1 MKLNSY
7 RTALILLISV
17 LTFWQCSPKT
27 DKQTPTRPSGFN
39 ITETDSAT
47 TANLEM
53 LARVWG
59 FTKYHHPAFYSRT
72 APNADSVI
80 FRLMPLVAEASAQG
94 CRDILIEWID
104 NLGEFTPNTDHY
116 KDAETST
123 TNHTECNLSWI
134 YDTSK
139 LGNTLSER
147 LISMRHADRRGTN
160 YYVAPAKGASNPS
173 FRNEA
178 YYPADTLDTGYRLLA
193 LFRYWNI
200 IEYYSPNRHLTD
212 RPWDEVLPPYIE
224 RLITCG
230 PEGYETTIA
239 ELITELDD
247 SHATFSGHFLHR
259 RYAPVQAQF
268 IDGHLIVIP
277 SQPTIQGGEFTSTQA
292 AWPPMQF
299 GDEIIS
305 VNNTPISE
313 LLASTAKSVSHSNE
327 AALYTRT
334 AQAATATQDGADSTT
349 ITFKR
354 NGIQHTATLATLP
367 ATQAPKVYFPLY
379 KLNELGMT
387 MLTPTVAYLDAL
399 YYTNANSNAII
410 KAIQGTSALIV
421 DLRRYPNEF
430 MIYNFFGRHFVPQ
443 TTCNAIF
450 TYPTYDLPGCWQAQ
464 PNNIGNGTNPNSY
477 KGRVIALVNGNT
489 ISQAEYTAM
498 TIQSLPNGCTVGSM
512 TMGADGNISI
522 IPLPGGFQT
531 AISGLGVYYPD
542 GSETQRCGIRI
553 DYPATPTLEGVLA
566 GRDEVLE
573 RALQICL
580 E

>member
-1 MKLNSY
+1 
-7 RTALILLISV
+7 
-17 LTFWQCSPKT
+17 
-27 DKQTPTRPSGFN
+27 
-39 ITETDSAT
+39 
-47 TANLEM
+47 
-53 LARVWG
+53 
-59 FTKYHHPAFYSRT
+59 
-72 APNADSVI
+72 
-80 FRLMPLVAEASAQG
+80 
-94 CRDILIEWID
+94 
-104 NLGEFTPNTDHY
+104 
-116 KDAETST
+116 
-123 TNHTECNLSWI
+123 
-134 YDTSK
+134 
-139 LGNTLSER
+139 
-147 LISMRHADRRGTN
+147 
-160 YYVAPAKGASNPS
+160 
-173 FRNEA
+173 
-178 YYPADTLDTGYRLLA
+178 
-193 LFRYWNI
+193 
-200 IEYYSPNRHLTD
+200 
-212 RPWDEVLPPYIE
+212 
-224 RLITCG
+224 
-230 PEGYETTIA
+230 
-239 ELITELDD
+239 
-247 SHATFSGHFLHR
+247 
-259 RYAPVQAQF
+259 
-268 IDGHLIVIP
+268 
-277 SQPTIQGGEFTSTQA
+277 
-292 AWPPMQF
+292 
-299 GDEIIS
+299 
-305 VNNTPISE
+305 
-313 LLASTAKSVSHSNE
+313 
-327 AALYTRT
+327 
-334 AQAATATQDGADSTT
+334 
-349 ITFKR
+349 
-354 NGIQHTATLATLP
+354 
-367 ATQAPKVYFPLY
+367 
-379 KLNELGMT
+379 MT

-443 TTCNAIF
+443 TICNAIF